1 MLIRAAIT
9 LAVLLAAT
17 ATAQV
22 LEEVGRL
29 ACGPPESVSLAHGVG
44 CRSDGGALI
53 ISDAGSGDE
62 LSRLDLGHS
71 IRSQARDGD
80 LLYASTLDRTMVAV
94 DLADPTQPQIIW
106 EIGARDWC
114 ADLEVLGHFLIAG
127 NATYGLSIYD
137 LSLATPDEV
146 VWWYEPEYV
155 VDIELVGS
163 LAYLACIDYGLYVMD
178 LADPSAP
185 EVLWHDTRPRA
196 YGVAVADERL
206 VVPLYDEVAIF
217 GLADPLAPVELGHLP
232 LRARQPVAYGR
243 HVVLGDYTYAV
254 TLIDPVAME
263 VLGSTPMPSYV
274 SDLCV
279 DGDLAL
285 AAVPDADTYL
295 IDLAAAGGPAVVHTD
310 PATGQPEQV
319 AVHGG
324 LALVSTDRPSLMVME
339 YGDDGPQPP
348 QTIVELE
355 APVIALDHDGLRA
368 VLAEAGGVRAVDLA
382 DPGAPVIGPL
392 FNLAF
397 APRAVALDGS
407 RANVACGAGGLVTI
421 DVSDVQALEQ
431 WAFAAPLG
439 EFEDVAVRD
448 GIAYVAAGAAGLRV
462 YDTTAGGTM
471 FPIGVL
477 GGQAGAVALD
487 GSLLVLAASYDL
499 RTVDVAEPTSP
510 QLLGTLDFMFWLDQL
525 TLGHGVAYV
534 RANMQDILC
543 VELTWPETPT
553 IVGTFDGPH
562 LVEAYEADG
571 DLLVSTWPATGVIVL
586 RNLIETS
593 VPIPSGGP
601 TPPVCSPNPGN
612 PRIGIDFAIAAGGS
626 VRLEITD
633 LRGRRLRTLVHGEL
647 PAGPHRRTWD
657 GRDDSGQSL
666 PSGVYLVLVTSAA
679 GMSSGR
685 VTLVR

>member
-71 IRSQARDGD
+71 IRAQARDGD

-94 DLADPTQPQIIW
+94 DLADPTQPEIIW
-106 EIGARDWC
+106 EIGVRDWC

-185 EVLWHDTRPRA
+185 EVLWHDSDLRS
-196 YGVAVADERL
+196 YGVAVAGDRL
-206 VVPLYDEVAIF
+206 VVPLHDQVAF
-217 GLADPLAPVELGHLP
+217 FDLADPLAPIDLGRLP
-232 LRARQPVAYGR
+232 LRARQPVAYGQ

-263 VLGSTPMPSYV
+263 VLGSAPMPSYV
-274 SDLCV
+274 TDLCV

-285 AAVPDADTYL
+285 AAVPDADTYV
-295 IDLAAAGGPAVVHTD
+295 IDLAASGGPAVIRTE

-319 AVHGG
+319 AVHAG

-339 YGDDGPQPP
+339 YGDDGPLPP
-348 QTIVELE
+348 MTIVELA
-355 APVIALDHDGLRA
+355 APVVAMDHDGLRA
-368 VLAEAGGVRAVDLA
+368 VLAEDGGVRVVDLS

-392 FNLAF
+392 LNLAF
-397 APRAVALDGS
+397 APRAVALEGT
-407 RANVACGAGGLVTI
+407 RAHVACGAGGLVTL
-421 DVSDVQALEQ
+421 DVSDVQSPQ
-431 WAFAAPLG
+431 PWSFAAPLG
-439 EFEDVAVRD
+439 EFEGVAVRD

-462 YDTTAGGTM
+462 YDTTICGTI
-471 FPIGVL
+471 FPVGVL
-477 GGQAGAVALD
+477 GGQAGAVAID
-487 GSLLVLAASYDL
+487 GSLLVLASSYDL
-499 RTVDVAEPTSP
+499 RTVDIAEPTSP
-510 QLLGTLDFMFWLDQL
+510 QLLGTLAFTFWLDQL

-553 IVGTFDGPH
+553 IVGSFDGPH

-612 PRIGIDFAIAAGGS
+612 PRIGIDFAIAVGGP

-633 LRGRRLRTLVHGEL
+633 LRGRRVRTLIDDEL
-647 PAGPHRRTWD
+647 SAGQHRRTWD
-657 GRDDSGQSL
+657 GCDDAGRSL
-666 PSGVYLVLVTSAA
+666 PSGVYLVRVANAA
-679 GMSSGR
+679 GLSSGR